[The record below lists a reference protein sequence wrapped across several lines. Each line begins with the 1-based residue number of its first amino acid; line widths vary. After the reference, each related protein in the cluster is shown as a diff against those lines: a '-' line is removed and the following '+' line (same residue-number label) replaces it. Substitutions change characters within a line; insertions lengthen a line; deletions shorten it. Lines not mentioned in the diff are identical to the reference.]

1 MQWIYIL
8 CYLFQINIIVK
19 SSYNKL
25 QIFRYHI
32 FRLRCYGRYIWILS
46 VVLHSSIVSIT
57 PGSVD
62 KIQYTPRHGSKERAK
77 TVAPKIMLLFSS
89 NASIPS
95 HFTFSSVVTKKKC
108 SYVVFRHLIFWG
120 ISKSKITRFV
130 YLPTIIQYTKLEPYI
145 SKEKYEYFGY
155 AV

>member
-1 MQWIYIL
+1 ML
-8 CYLFQINIIVK
+8 E
-19 SSYNKL
+19 SYDSKL
-25 QIFRYHI
+25 PRIRYHI
-32 FRLRCYGRYIWILS
+32 FRLRCYRRYIGILS

-95 HFTFSSVVTKKKC
+95 HFTFSSVVPKKKC
-108 SYVVFRHLIFWG
+108 SYVVFRHLIF
-120 ISKSKITRFV
+120 FEEF
-130 YLPTIIQYTKLEPYI
+130 QKL
-145 SKEKYEYFGY
+145 K
-155 AV
+155 

>member
-1 MQWIYIL
+1 ML
-8 CYLFQINIIVK
+8 E
-19 SSYNKL
+19 SYDSKL
-25 QIFRYHI
+25 PRIRYHI
-32 FRLRCYGRYIWILS
+32 FRLRCYGRYIRILG

-95 HFTFSSVVTKKKC
+95 HFTFSSVVPKKKC
-108 SYVVFRHLIFWG
+108 SYVVFRHLIF
-120 ISKSKITRFV
+120 FEEF
-130 YLPTIIQYTKLEPYI
+130 QKL
-145 SKEKYEYFGY
+145 K
-155 AV
+155 